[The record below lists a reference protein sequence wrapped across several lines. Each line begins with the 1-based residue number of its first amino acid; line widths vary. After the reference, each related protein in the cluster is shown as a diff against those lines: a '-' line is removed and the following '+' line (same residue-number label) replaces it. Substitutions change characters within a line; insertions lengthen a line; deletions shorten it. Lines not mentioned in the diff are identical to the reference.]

1 MKVNKNDKILTL
13 MIHMTMTVAIIVKK
27 TTQKQTK
34 NVKLTACGLLL
45 ATVHPLWRCVAYFIQ
60 KSQPFGNVRG
70 WLWFRFFKR
79 KLTSLRFSKKTK
91 VTSTYELIS
100 CGNCH
105 EMFNCNLL
113 CIEITQK
120 MYTCYMSLKI
130 LQIKVLEFCS
140 VKLDRFQSLKR
151 FLNSIKYLTLLK
163 FNTETQ
169 TIRWLYLLHTKRLCL
184 STLFNMMLEP
194 IIDTRHH
201 WLTFVKLGLFLYVG
215 KDVVSL

>member
-1 MKVNKNDKILTL
+1 MLNYLLVDYSSPLYTHCDAVLPTL
-13 MIHMTMTVAIIVKK
+13 YRNLNHLEM
-27 TTQKQTK
+27 
-34 NVKLTACGLLL
+34 CG
-45 ATVHPLWRCVAYFIQ
+45 VDCDFVFFI
-60 KSQPFGNVRG
+60 
-70 WLWFRFFKR
+70 R

-130 LQIKVLEFCS
+130 LQIKVLEFCN
-140 VKLDRFQSLKR
+140 VKLDRCQSLKR

-201 WLTFVKLGLFLYVG
+201 
-215 KDVVSL
+215 

>member
-1 MKVNKNDKILTL
+1 M
-13 MIHMTMTVAIIVKK
+13 
-27 TTQKQTK
+27 
-34 NVKLTACGLLL
+34 L

-215 KDVVSL
+215 KDAVSLLL